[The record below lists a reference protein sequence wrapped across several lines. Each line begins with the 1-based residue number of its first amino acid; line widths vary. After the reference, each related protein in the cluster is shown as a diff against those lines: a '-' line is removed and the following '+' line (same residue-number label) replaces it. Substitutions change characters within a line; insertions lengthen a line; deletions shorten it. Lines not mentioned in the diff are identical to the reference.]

1 MKKTLLL
8 FLCLVPAFCHVAIC
22 QEKISV
28 KPANLI
34 EHPKGSFTLSWG
46 YNKDYFSKSD
56 IHFSSPDY
64 NFTLYGI
71 TASDR
76 PAPFSFKYYF
86 NPEKM
91 WVPQYNYRVGYF
103 LRDQLCLSLGMDHM
117 KYVMN
122 SYQDVKISGTIS
134 SGASEKYH
142 GTYKHETIS
151 ISPEFLTFEH
161 TNGFNLLSFDADYF
175 QPVLSLIKKRVHVS
189 FITGMG
195 IGGMIPK
202 TEVYVFGKGA
212 DNRFHLAGYSVSARL
227 GMRINILKWFF
238 ISGEIRNGYASL
250 PSVLINNNS
259 TERASHSLWF
269 EEYSVVT
276 GVRFRIGQKS
286 D

>member
-1 MKKTLLL
+1 MKAPFFLLCIAL
-8 FLCLVPAFCHVAIC
+8 TFCQRAIG
-22 QEKISV
+22 QVEISEKSAILS
-28 KPANLI
+28 
-34 EHPKGSFTLSWG
+34 EHSKGYLTLSWG

-56 IHFSSPDY
+56 IHFSGPDY

-103 LRDQLCLSLGMDHM
+103 LRDRLCLSLGMDHM

-142 GTYKHETIS
+142 GTYKHENIS

-161 TNGFNLLSFDADYF
+161 TNGFNLLSLDADYF
-175 QPVLSLIKKRVHVS
+175 QPVLSLVKKRVHVF

-195 IGGMIPK
+195 IGGVIPK
-202 TEVYVFGKGA
+202 TEAYVFGKGA
-212 DNRFHLAGYSVSARL
+212 DNKFHLAGYSVSAKL
-227 GMRINILKWFF
+227 GIRINILKWFF

-276 GVRFRIGQKS
+276 GVRFRIGKKS